1 MEENKKLINLSK
13 VTFKPSIAGPEV
25 TSDMHEQIAEAI
37 YQHTASAAAHSFAL
51 RLYESSGEIEAT
63 EAEIGF
69 IKNELPGFLYF
80 AQIGI
85 LKAIGEGE

>member
-25 TSDMHEQIAEAI
+25 TEDMHKVVAEAI
-37 YQHTASAAAHSFAL
+37 YQNTNSAAAHSFAL
-51 RLYESSGEIEAT
+51 RLYECPGEMEAT
-63 EAEIGF
+63 DEEIGF
-69 IKNELPGFLYF
+69 IKNELSGFRYF

-85 LKAIGEGE
+85 LKAIGEEE